1 MKNKLKILL
10 VCLLLGFAFSRT
22 SDKYKT
28 VSINDF
34 SITNPGHNKM
44 LSQHDCDQSD
54 DSLKWKR
61 RHKRRKKMRRKKR
74 GM

>member
-1 MKNKLKILL
+1 MYKILL
-10 VCLLLGFAFSRT
+10 LIIILSFGFART
-22 SDKYKT
+22 SDKYQTMSRIDIAIVNAFNKK
-28 VSINDF
+28 SISEYDD
-34 SITNPGHNKM
+34 
-44 LSQHDCDQSD
+44 SQNE